1 MSTTE
6 QPHPILLQLESIE
19 DRLGRIEQAL
29 GIEEKPKAFIR
40 KRTIVIVLV
49 SLVFISGLMWGVN
62 YVINELFASLPV

>member
-6 QPHPILLQLESIE
+6 QPHPILLQLEAIE
-19 DRLGRIEQAL
+19 DRLGRIEEAL
-29 GIEEKPKAFIR
+29 GIEEKPKTIIR

-62 YVINELFASLPV
+62 YVINELFAALPV